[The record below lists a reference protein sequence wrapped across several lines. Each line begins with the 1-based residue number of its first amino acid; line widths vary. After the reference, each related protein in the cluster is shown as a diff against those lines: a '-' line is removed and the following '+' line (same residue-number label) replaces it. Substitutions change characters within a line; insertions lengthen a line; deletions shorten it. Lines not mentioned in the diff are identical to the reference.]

1 LFQILEGIIV
11 KSTGSWYLVKTE
23 NNQVVPCRIPGK
35 FRLEISNATNPVA
48 VGDKV
53 RIEMEPNADTG
64 LITTLHPRRNYIIR
78 KATNLSRQT
87 HIIASNLDQA
97 ILVITL
103 AKPRTSLGFIDRFLV
118 TAELYQ
124 IPVILIFNKFDI
136 YTPEAVE
143 VMRNYEKLYTSL
155 GYYCLETSALHGH
168 NIYQLE
174 QLLQNKTSLF
184 SGHSGVGK
192 STLINHLIPG
202 LAIDTKEISNFSN
215 KGKHT
220 TTFAEMHTLSED
232 SHIIDT
238 PGIKEFGLV
247 DVNAEELSKAF
258 PEFLS
263 LMNSCKFNNCSHL
276 HEPGCAIVQALQE
289 EKIAPSRYLSYAS
302 MLENRDYTD

>member
-202 LAIDTKEISNFSN
+202 LIPRRFRTLAIREN
-215 KGKHT
+215 
-220 TTFAEMHTLSED
+220 
-232 SHIIDT
+232 T
-238 PGIKEFGLV
+238 PPPLRRCIL
-247 DVNAEELSKAF
+247 
-258 PEFLS
+258 
-263 LMNSCKFNNCSHL
+263 
-276 HEPGCAIVQALQE
+276 
-289 EKIAPSRYLSYAS
+289 
-302 MLENRDYTD
+302 